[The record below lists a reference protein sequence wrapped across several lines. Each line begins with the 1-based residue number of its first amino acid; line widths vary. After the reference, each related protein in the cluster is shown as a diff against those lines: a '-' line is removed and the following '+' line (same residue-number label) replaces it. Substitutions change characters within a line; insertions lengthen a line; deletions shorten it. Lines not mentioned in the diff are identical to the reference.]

1 MSVAPAFS
9 SFSNEESNQAAWEA
23 TLDRLEQD
31 VLMAERFLA
40 SGQAPTTEPWEVP
53 QLDGPMP
60 DGLLPRASEILRR
73 QAEVKDSLRVA
84 LTAND
89 KQRAFADRV
98 NLSSSQ
104 GSARPAYVD
113 FTA

>member
-1 MSVAPAFS
+1 MAVPSAFS
-9 SFSNEESNQAAWEA
+9 SSSNEESNRRAWEA

-31 VLMAERFLA
+31 VLMAERFLE
-40 SGQAPTTEPWEVP
+40 SGQPPTTEPWEVP

-60 DGLLPRASEILRR
+60 DGLLRRASEILLR

-84 LTAND
+84 LAAND